1 MDDDLIIGLHAQE
14 GAEGRIGRRRLTN
27 SNPPGDFTDAAWC
40 GRKTRRGTPCRCPG
54 MAHGAGALH
63 GGLSTGPKPEEG
75 IGVSESQC
83 QAWPVHEFTT
93 RAETTRASSRT
104 VRGMARGLT
113 PMLRS
118 LCGKPRIGAQRHAPR
133 MATAKC
139 GDSPTRTDDGNSL
152 SPVI

>member
-1 MDDDLIIGLHAQE
+1 
-14 GAEGRIGRRRLTN
+14 
-27 SNPPGDFTDAAWC
+27 
-40 GRKTRRGTPCRCPG
+40 

-93 RAETTRASSRT
+93 RAKTTRASSRT
-104 VRGMARGLT
+104 VRAIARRLT

-118 LCGKPRIGAQRHAPR
+118 PYGKRRPIGARRHASR

-139 GDSPTRTDDGNSL
+139 GDFPTRTDDGNSH